1 MFYGA
6 KKFKLA
12 KEITLYA
19 IRSTILIGILIGFIF
34 FIFSDN
40 IVSIFSDNTNIQN
53 ISSQY
58 LRYFVFGYPFI
69 AISMISGRA
78 MQGLG
83 KGIPMLVLTLLR
95 VLVISIAFSVFFV
108 FFLKKSIE
116 WVWISQVIS
125 VIISALIAW
134 FWLIHVFN
142 KINSESKK

>member
-1 MFYGA
+1 
-6 KKFKLA
+6 
-12 KEITLYA
+12 
-19 IRSTILIGILIGFIF
+19 
-34 FIFSDN
+34 
-40 IVSIFSDNTNIQN
+40 
-53 ISSQY
+53 
-58 LRYFVFGYPFI
+58 
-69 AISMISGRA
+69 

-108 FFLKKSIE
+108 FFLNKSIE